1 MSKIGSIPEKLIY
14 VYSKSTCIDGE
25 LVYPTF
31 IADANKSETIETGVN
46 WAEIKEW
53 DKKNSDVSVSKL
65 EVNNEPVSKVRIS
78 SLEKRG
84 RGGRAYKV
92 IVTLPNKSESFY
104 VDLREDVLMDTILEK
119 GIDKKGILKGDFIW
133 ARVNTDM
140 KLIRIGSKLHEEMI
154 QSTKLNS
161 VKISKSKL
169 EVGGVYSNKHHTKVY
184 LGEFTTVNCI
194 RNEIKTKKQSPL
206 LSSYDY
212 YSPYQY
218 DISYEYSFEIVKKT
232 QTWVNESYFS
242 EKETHSSIA
251 GGYGKLIYN
260 LSDLIKNQSYYGCFE
275 QTVSKTI
282 KSKDGYLTVDSD
294 NISNLVVQTGN
305 ELIQKII
312 LNHQRCKNESH
323 YRSQVKSDFDLY
335 YLNCPLVHLTELGKP
350 IQVSEYFK
358 QFPELVSKVEEY
370 NSKLKV

>member
-14 VYSKSTCIDGE
+14 IYSKSTCIDGE
-25 LVYPTF
+25 LVHPTF

-194 RNEIKTKKQSPL
+194 REEIETKKQSPL

-212 YSPYQY
+212 YSHYHY

-232 QTWVNESYFS
+232 QIWVNESYFS

-294 NISNLVVQTGN
+294 NISNLVFQTGN
-305 ELIQKII
+305 KLIQKII
-312 LNHQRCKNESH
+312 LDHQRCKNEWY
-323 YRSQVKSDFDLY
+323 YRSRVKSDFDLY

>member
-53 DKKNSDVSVSKL
+53 DKKNSDVSVLKL

-104 VDLREDVLMDTILEK
+104 VDLREDVLIDTILEK

-194 RNEIKTKKQSPL
+194 RNEIKTEKQSPL

-294 NISNLVVQTGN
+294 NMSNLVVQTGN

>member
-14 VYSKSTCIDGE
+14 IYSKSTCVDGE
-25 LVYPTF
+25 LVHPTF
-31 IADANKSETIETGVN
+31 IADATKSETIETGVN

-53 DKKNSDVSVSKL
+53 DKKNSDVSVLKL

-184 LGEFTTVNCI
+184 LGEFTTVNCV
-194 RNEIKTKKQSPL
+194 RKEVKTRL
-206 LSSYDY
+206 AYASSSFDY
-212 YSPYQY
+212 YGRYHY

-232 QTWVNESYFS
+232 QVWVNESYFS

-282 KSKDGYLTVDSD
+282 KSKDGYLTVDD
-294 NISNLVVQTGN
+294 NNISDLVVQTGN
-305 ELIQKII
+305 ELIKKTI
-312 LNHQRCKNESH
+312 LNHQERYKNEPH

-335 YLNCPLVHLTELGKP
+335 YLDCPLVHLTELGKP
-350 IQVSEYFK
+350 IQANEYFK
-358 QFPELVSKVEEY
+358 QFPELISKVEEY